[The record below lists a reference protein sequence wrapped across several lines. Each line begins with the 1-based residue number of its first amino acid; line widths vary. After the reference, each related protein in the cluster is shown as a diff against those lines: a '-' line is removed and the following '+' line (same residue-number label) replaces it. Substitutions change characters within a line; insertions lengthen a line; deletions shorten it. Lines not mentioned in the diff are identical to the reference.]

1 MSTQSQAR
9 VHLYSNHLAHSK
21 MSYAYNKTLVVGAT
35 SGIGWALAEK
45 IVQDGKRVIIVGRR
59 QDKLDEFQKKHGSD
73 KVDSIV
79 FDISKLDEIPKFV
92 QDVTSKHADLDS
104 VFLNAGIQRGFDFSK
119 PDTVDLG
126 VLELE
131 FRTNYLSYMH
141 LTTAFIPFM
150 QKQDKETSFIYT
162 TSGLA
167 LLPLPRCPNYCASKA
182 ALHHM
187 ILVLREQL
195 RAGPGDIKVIEIF
208 PPAVQTELHDAKHQ
222 PDIKDGG
229 NIGMPLEEFTDE
241 AWAGLTEGKEQ
252 IPVGFVAK
260 AFEAFEDKR
269 QELFHGMMM
278 KMH

>member
-1 MSTQSQAR
+1 
-9 VHLYSNHLAHSK
+9 

-45 IVQDGKRVIIVGRR
+45 IVQDGKQVIIVGRR
-59 QDKLDEFQKKHGSD
+59 KEKLDEFQQKFGSE
-73 KVDSIV
+73 KVHSIV
-79 FDISKLDEIPKFV
+79 FDISKLEDIPSFA
-92 QDVTSKHADLDS
+92 QNVTTKHPDLDS

-119 PDTVDLG
+119 PETVDLS

-141 LTTAFIPFM
+141 LTTAFTPFF
-150 QKQDKETSFIYT
+150 QKQNKETSFIYT

-167 LLPLPRCPNYCASKA
+167 LLPLPRCGNYCASKA

-195 RAGPGDIKVIEIF
+195 RAGPGTIKVIEIF
-208 PPAVQTELHDAKHQ
+208 PPAVQTELHDEKHQ
-222 PDIKDGG
+222 PDIKDGR
-229 NIGMPLEEFTDE
+229 NIGMPLEEFTDA

-252 IPVGFVAK
+252 IPVGFVGK
-260 AFEAFEDKR
+260 AFELFENKR
-269 QELFHGMMM
+269 QEMYHNVMM

>member
-1 MSTQSQAR
+1 MNIRHHSRTEQLA
-9 VHLYSNHLAHSK
+9 NHLTPT

-45 IVQDGKRVIIVGRR
+45 IVQAGKQVVIVGRR
-59 QDKLDEFQKKHGSD
+59 KEKLDEFEQKYGSER
-73 KVDSIV
+73 VHSVV

-92 QDVTSKHADLDS
+92 KDVTSKHSDLDS

-119 PDTVDLG
+119 PDTVDLSM
-126 VLELE
+126 LEME
-131 FRTNYLSYMH
+131 FKTNYLSYMH
-141 LTTAFIPFM
+141 LTTAFTPFL
-150 QKQDKETSFIYT
+150 QKQDKQTSFIYT

-195 RAGPGDIKVIEIF
+195 RAGPGNIKVIEIF
-208 PPAVQTELHDAKHQ
+208 PPAVQTELHDSKHQ

-229 NIGMPLEEFTDE
+229 NIGMPLEEFTNE

-260 AFEAFEDKR
+260 AFDAFENKR
-269 QELFHGMMM
+269 QEMFHGFMMNM
-278 KMH
+278 K

>member
-1 MSTQSQAR
+1 LR
-9 VHLYSNHLAHSK
+9 VQLYSNHLATPT
-21 MSYAYNKTLVVGAT
+21 MSHGYNKTLVVGAT

-45 IVQDGKRVIIVGRR
+45 IVESGKKVIIVGRR
-59 QDKLDEFQKKHGSD
+59 KEKLDEFEQKHGSD
-73 KVDSIV
+73 KVSSVV
-79 FDISKLDEIPKFV
+79 FDISKLEEIANFAK
-92 QDVTSKHADLDS
+92 DITSKHSDLDS

-119 PDTVDLG
+119 PETVDLSM
-126 VLELE
+126 LEME

-141 LTTAFIPFM
+141 LTTAFTPFL
-150 QKQDKETSFIYT
+150 QKQNKQTSFIYT

-195 RAGPGDIKVIEIF
+195 RAGPGDVKVIEIF

-229 NIGMPLEEFTDE
+229 NIGMSLEEFTNE
-241 AWAGLTEGKEQ
+241 AWAGLTEGLEQ

-260 AFEAFEDKR
+260 AFDAFENKR
-269 QELFHGMMM
+269 QEMFHGMMM

>member
-1 MSTQSQAR
+1 
-9 VHLYSNHLAHSK
+9 

-45 IVQDGKRVIIVGRR
+45 IVQDGKQVILVGRR
-59 QDKLDEFQKKHGSD
+59 KEKLDEFQQKYGSE
-73 KVDSIV
+73 KVQSIV
-79 FDISKLDEIPKFV
+79 FDISKLEEIPNFV
-92 QDVTSKHADLDS
+92 KEVTSKHSDLDS

-119 PDTVDLG
+119 PETVDLSM
-126 VLELE
+126 LEME

-141 LTTAFIPFM
+141 LTTAFTPFL
-150 QKQDKETSFIYT
+150 QKQNKETSFIYT

-195 RAGPGDIKVIEIF
+195 RTGPGNIKVIEIF
-208 PPAVQTELHDAKHQ
+208 PPAVQTELHDEKHQ
-222 PDIKDGG
+222 PDIKDGR
-229 NIGMPLEEFTDE
+229 NIGMPLEEFTNE

-252 IPVGFVAK
+252 IPVGFVGK
-260 AFEAFEDKR
+260 AFDAFENKR
-269 QELFHGMMM
+269 QEMFHGLMM

>member
-1 MSTQSQAR
+1 MSF
-9 VHLYSNHLAHSK
+9 
-21 MSYAYNKTLVVGAT
+21 AYKKVLVIGAT

-45 IVQDGKRVIIVGRR
+45 IVQDGKHVVIVGRR
-59 QDKLDEFQKKHGSD
+59 KEKLDEFEKKYGSE

-92 QDVTSKHADLDS
+92 QTVTSKHPDLDS

-119 PDTVDLG
+119 PETVDLS

-131 FRTNYLSYMH
+131 FKTNYLSYMH
-141 LTTAFIPFM
+141 LTTAFIPFL
-150 QKQDKETSFIYT
+150 QKQEKETSFIYT

-195 RAGPGDIKVIEIF
+195 RAGPGNIKVIEIF
-208 PPAVQTELHDAKHQ
+208 PPAVQTELHDEKHQ
-222 PDIKDGG
+222 PDIKDGR
-229 NIGMPLEEFTDE
+229 NIGMRLDEFTDA
-241 AWAGLTEGKEQ
+241 AWAGLTKGEEQ

-260 AFEAFEDKR
+260 AFDAFESKR
-269 QELFHGMMM
+269 QEMFKGFMMNM
-278 KMH
+278 K

>member
-1 MSTQSQAR
+1 MSF
-9 VHLYSNHLAHSK
+9 
-21 MSYAYNKTLVVGAT
+21 AYKKVLVIGAT

-45 IVQDGKRVIIVGRR
+45 IVQDGKHVVIVGRR
-59 QDKLDEFQKKHGSD
+59 KEKLDEFEKKYGSE

-79 FDISKLDEIPKFV
+79 FDISKLEEIPNFV
-92 QDVTSKHADLDS
+92 QTVTSKHPDLDS

-119 PDTVDLG
+119 PDTVDLC

-131 FRTNYLSYMH
+131 FKTNYLSYMH
-141 LTTAFIPFM
+141 LTTAFIPFL
-150 QKQDKETSFIYT
+150 QKQEKETSFIYT

-195 RAGPGDIKVIEIF
+195 RAGPGNIKVIEIF
-208 PPAVQTELHDAKHQ
+208 PPAVQTELHDEKHQ
-222 PDIKDGG
+222 PDIKDGR
-229 NIGMPLEEFTDE
+229 NIGMRLDEFTDA
-241 AWAGLTEGKEQ
+241 AWAGLTKGDEQ

-260 AFEAFEDKR
+260 AFDAFESKR
-269 QELFHGMMM
+269 QEMFKGFMMNM
-278 KMH
+278 K

>member
-1 MSTQSQAR
+1 MSPRSR
-9 VHLYSNHLAHSK
+9 ERLELHKNHLQSAT
-21 MSYAYNKTLVVGAT
+21 MSFPYKKTLVVGAT

-45 IVQDGKRVIIVGRR
+45 IVQDGKQVIIVGRR
-59 QDKLDEFQKKHGSD
+59 KDRLDEFQEKHGSD
-73 KVDSIV
+73 KVHSVV

-92 QDVTSKHADLDS
+92 QGVTAEHPDLDS

-119 PDTVDLG
+119 PETVDLSM
-126 VLELE
+126 LDLE

-150 QKQDKETSFIYT
+150 QKQDSKTSFIYT

-167 LLPLPRCPNYCASKA
+167 LLPLPRCANYSASKA

-195 RAGPGDIKVIEIF
+195 RAGPGNIQVIEIF

-229 NIGMPLEEFTDE
+229 NIGMPLEEFTNT
-241 AWAGLTEGKEQ
+241 AWTGLTKGEEQ
-252 IPVGFVAK
+252 IPVGFVGK
-260 AFEAFEDKR
+260 AFEAFENKR
-269 QELFHGMMM
+269 QEMFHGIMMGM
-278 KMH
+278 K

>member
-1 MSTQSQAR
+1 MNSRGTSRLQLYTDHFTKST
-9 VHLYSNHLAHSK
+9 
-21 MSYAYNKTLVVGAT
+21 MSYSYNKTLIVGAT

-45 IVQDGKRVIIVGRR
+45 IIESGKAVVIVGRR
-59 QDKLDEFQKKHGSD
+59 KEKLDEFEKKHGSD
-73 KVDSIV
+73 KVHSIV
-79 FDISKLDEIPKFV
+79 FDINELDKIAQFA
-92 QDVTSKHADLDS
+92 QDVTSNHPDLDS

-119 PDTVDLG
+119 PETVDLS
-126 VLELE
+126 VLEME
-131 FRTNYLSYMH
+131 FKTNYLSYMH

-150 QKQDKETSFIYT
+150 QKQNKETSFVYT

-167 LLPLPRCPNYCASKA
+167 LLPMPRCPNYCASKA

-195 RAGPGDIKVIEIF
+195 RAGPGNIKVIEIF

-229 NIGMPLEEFTDE
+229 NIGMPLEEFTDA
-241 AWAGLTEGKEQ
+241 AWAGLTKGEEQ

-260 AFEAFEDKR
+260 AFDAFENKR
-269 QELFHGMMM
+269 QEMFHGFMMNM
-278 KMH
+278 K